1 MSGSEDLSIENRTM
15 LQRLIWKD
23 ATMVKPLV
31 WAAFAVVAVLNLCLF
46 FLWQNN
52 EVTNR
57 SFVEFSIALWIL
69 VPQLVA
75 FGAPAMLVGTEEEQG
90 TLHWLR
96 TLPVHW
102 RSIVNSKLAV
112 GFAATAATWL
122 VSSVVI
128 FLFSFGWTE
137 NVSRSLL
144 DMVSPSGIVLVLL
157 NSAILLMLG
166 FMLAYWIRSP
176 LIALLTLVLVY
187 TFISITY
194 ITFTDWM
201 EWNRGWYEFS
211 IVLAVGIA
219 VIAVAWGLQSVFA
232 RQRLLL
238 PSETTRFNH
247 RGDLP
252 VYTYRPPVS
261 IASRRP
267 TEVASLLWQQIRQTA
282 PLCISLLGM
291 ANLFILAFCISNPGG
306 VLNGPV
312 RTLGFFSVPFVVL
325 CGSWLGASVF
335 YGDTIRHRC
344 GFFADR
350 GISPTRIWL
359 TRMAPP
365 AVACGILLLSMSLL
379 WFNLSRDEF
388 RQIWGAP
395 WQFMVLIIVLFAFGQ
410 LVSQWTERP
419 LLAFFAAPAYAFMC
433 LMPIFY
439 AIERFNSSFLLLIL
453 TAPVLLVATWRQ
465 TGRWL
470 EGRKR
475 QYAARVI
482 GYTAAAILLPIL
494 LIPIQFFL
502 PNVARFAVSVKQAP
516 MDPQTLAHAAPF
528 VVHAVDNQVQGFTP

>member
-1 MSGSEDLSIENRTM
+1 M

-23 ATMVKPLV
+23 ATTVKPLV
-31 WAAFAVVAVLNLCLF
+31 WAALAVVAVLNLFLF
-46 FLWQNN
+46 LLWQNN

-57 SFVEFSIALWIL
+57 SFVGFSITLWIL

-102 RSIVNSKLAV
+102 KSVSNSKLLV
-112 GFAATAATWL
+112 GFAATAVTWL
-122 VSSVVI
+122 VSSAVL

-137 NVSRSLL
+137 NVYL
-144 DMVSPSGIVLVLL
+144 DLVSPSGIVMVLL

-201 EWNRGWYEFS
+201 EWDRGWYEFS
-211 IVLAVGIA
+211 IVVAVGLAIIA
-219 VIAVAWGLQSVFA
+219 LAWGLQSLFA

-238 PSETTRFNH
+238 PIETTGFQH

-261 IASRRP
+261 IAPRRP
-267 TEVASLLWQQIRQTA
+267 TEMASLLWQQIRQTA
-282 PLCISLLGM
+282 PLCIALVGI
-291 ANLFILAFCISNPGG
+291 ANLFVLVFCISQPSGM
-306 VLNGPV
+306 LNGTV

-365 AVACGILLLSMSLL
+365 AVACGILLLSVGLL

-388 RQIWGAP
+388 RQIWGSP

-419 LLAFFAAPAYAFMC
+419 LLAFFAAPAYAFIC

-439 AIERFNSSFLLLIL
+439 AIERFNSSFLIIIL
-453 TAPVLLVATWRQ
+453 TAPVLLFATWRQ

-475 QYAARVI
+475 QYATHVI
-482 GYTAAAILLPIL
+482 GYTAAAILLPIV
-494 LIPIQFFL
+494 LIPTQFFI
-502 PNVARFAVSVKQAP
+502 PNVARFAFSVRQMP
-516 MDPQTLAHAAPF
+516 MDQQPLAQAATS
-528 VVHAVDNQVQGFTP
+528 VDYPVDDRRVQGFTP